1 MKKIVLIPLL
11 MLYFSCGLI
20 QKNNVGTAI
29 LISNVNVVDVNN
41 GKILES
47 QNVVIDSGKIKSIS
61 ADIMDS
67 DTFAQ
72 IIEGKGKYLVPGL
85 AEMHAHIPPAST
97 DPERIE
103 DVLFLYLSNGITTIR
118 GMLGDPIHL
127 GLRERVAH
135 GEILGPRIFTS
146 SPSLNGNSVTTKE
159 EAIEKVKAYQK
170 SGYDFLKIH
179 PGIQREVFDQ
189 VVETANEVGIP
200 FAGHVPVDVGIRHA
214 LESKYASIDHV
225 DGFLE
230 GLVPES
236 ANVKPDAN
244 GFFGYNFTP
253 LADVSKI
260 DELVAMAKA
269 NEVWIVPTQSLFERW
284 FAPVSADVL
293 LRQPEMR
300 YMPTETLENWKQ
312 RKEESIASETGF
324 NEAQWQQFDTIR
336 KELIKK
342 LQENGHGMLLGSD
355 APQLFNVPGFSIHH
369 EIDGMQAAGLSN
381 LEIIRSGTLNPA
393 TYFDMED
400 VFGQVKEG
408 LEADLMLLNGNPLE
422 DIDALQDLSGVIR
435 QGKWLSKASINKR
448 LKQISNKNTVMSSKT
463 AVNPTLASQLLGTWK
478 YYSEKGKKPAPSN
491 TFERIKIFS
500 DGYWSITHTNTLTD
514 KLVHYHGGSYEIDSD
529 TYSETITF
537 ANQSTAYLLN
547 ENLEFNL
554 EVRGDTLSQT
564 GLNNEYDEVWVRTE

>member
-1 MKKIVLIPLL
+1 MKKIVFVPLL
-11 MLYFSCGLI
+11 LLYLSCGLI
-20 QKNNVGTAI
+20 QKNNVGTAT
-29 LISNVNVVDVNN
+29 LISNVNVVDVAN

-47 QNVVIDSGKIKSIS
+47 QNVVIDSGQIKSIS
-61 ADIMDS
+61 TDIMER

-72 IIEGKGKYLVPGL
+72 VIEGKEKYLMPGL

-127 GLRERVAH
+127 GLREKVTN

-146 SPSLNGNSVTTKE
+146 SPSLNGNSVKTKD
-159 EAIEKVKAYQK
+159 EAIEKVTAYQK
-170 SGYDFLKIH
+170 LGYDFLKIH

-236 ANVKPDAN
+236 ANVKPEEN

-260 DELVAMAKA
+260 DELVALAKQ

-284 FAPVSADVL
+284 FAPVPASVL
-293 LRQPEMR
+293 LRQPEMK

-312 RKEESIASETGF
+312 RKEESMAPESGF
-324 NEAQWQQFDTIR
+324 NEAQWKRFNTIR
-336 KELIKK
+336 KQLIKK

-381 LEIIRSGTLNPA
+381 LEIIQSGTLNPA
-393 TYFDMED
+393 IYFDMED

-408 LEADLMLLNGNPLE
+408 LEADLILLNTNPLE
-422 DIDALQDLSGVIR
+422 DLDALQNLSGVIR
-435 QGKWLSKASINKR
+435 QGKWLPKVSINKR
-448 LKQISNKNTVMSSKT
+448 LKQISNKNTIRSSKT
-463 AVNPTLASQLLGTWK
+463 AVNPTLASQLQGTWK
-478 YYSEKGKKPAPSN
+478 YYSEKGKKPAPSS
-491 TFERIKIFS
+491 TFERIKVLS
-500 DGYWSITHTNTLTD
+500 DGHWNLNETNTLTD
-514 KLVHYHGGSYEIDSD
+514 KLAHKHGGIYEIKGNI
-529 TYSETITF
+529 YYETVTF
-537 ANQSTAYLLN
+537 ANQSSAYLLN
-547 ENLEFNL
+547 ETLEFDL
-554 EVRGDTLSQT
+554 EVKGDTLTQT
-564 GLNNEYDEVWVRTE
+564 GLNNEYDEIWVRIE